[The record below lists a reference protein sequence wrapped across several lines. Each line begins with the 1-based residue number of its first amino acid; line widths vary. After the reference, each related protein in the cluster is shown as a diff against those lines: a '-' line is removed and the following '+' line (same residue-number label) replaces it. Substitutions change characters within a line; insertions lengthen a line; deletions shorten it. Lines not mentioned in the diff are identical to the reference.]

1 MCVLGQ
7 LWAALPLLA
16 RGGKKRNEKPKEW
29 DGCTL
34 KSEIKKEITV
44 IIYNINNNVVLE
56 SCQCPHSPLY
66 FVDTYILGSELV
78 LFHLNF
84 TQPTFLHVN

>member
-1 MCVLGQ
+1 MLC
-7 LWAALPLLA
+7 W
-16 RGGKKRNEKPKEW
+16 K
-29 DGCTL
+29 
-34 KSEIKKEITV
+34 
-44 IIYNINNNVVLE
+44 VV
-56 SCQCPHSPLY
+56 QCPHSPLY